1 MLGLYS
7 RRKCICTGHSLQ
19 GGRSWGSGP
28 SSCKGFSESHII
40 LVDLRTV
47 FQKGEIA
54 VPYLCPNRIVSQS
67 FFSPC
72 IVFLLWKNARAPFN
86 LPFIPNIY
94 DLFAVVTWG
103 QWKGREER
111 AKHRCIPYVS
121 REMFSMLFNL
131 KIKLKRR
138 NERELIFFE
147 YPHHTNYRHFLI

>member
-1 MLGLYS
+1 MYLHGTQSSGRQVMRFWPFL
-7 RRKCICTGHSLQ
+7 LQ
-19 GGRSWGSGP
+19 GLFRKPYNSSGSKD
-28 SSCKGFSESHII
+28 CFSKRGNCST
-40 LVDLRTV
+40 LP
-47 FQKGEIA
+47 
-54 VPYLCPNRIVSQS
+54 VPQQNSKPELLLPLYC
-67 FFSPC
+67 
-72 IVFLLWKNARAPFN
+72 FLLWKNARAPFN